1 MTAIVCLALSA
12 AAVVVAVLAATK
24 GRYRRAVRWAAVA
37 LVPTGLY
44 LTGLIT
50 VFSRIGHAIGDWAA
64 DLVFDP
70 RVWVGVCMLG
80 GAVALA
86 LLTGIGRHR
95 TPKAVDGSAPAPT
108 LPGTLPGTASAT
120 GRPAAVTSGQA
131 PAKAS
136 GKTPKAGKKADD
148 DGLGDFA
155 DVEEILKRRGL

>member
-12 AAVVVAVLAATK
+12 AAVVVAVLAATRS
-24 GRYRRAVRWAAVA
+24 RYRRAVRWAAVA

-44 LTGLIT
+44 LTGLVT

-86 LLTGIGRHR
+86 LLTGLGRHR
-95 TPKAVDGSAPAPT
+95 TPKAVETSAAVPAATGPRRT
-108 LPGTLPGTASAT
+108 PSVTAGAAQASAK
-120 GRPAAVTSGQA
+120 PSG
-131 PAKAS
+131 KAS
-136 GKTPKAGKKADD
+136 GKNGKKADD
-148 DGLGDFA
+148 GLDDFGDI
-155 DVEEILKRRGL
+155 EEILKRRGL

>member
-12 AAVVVAVLAATK
+12 AAVVVAILAATK

-44 LTGLIT
+44 LTGLVT
-50 VFSRIGHAIGDWAA
+50 VFSRIGHTIGDWAA

-95 TPKAVDGSAPAPT
+95 TPKAVETSVAVPAT
-108 LPGTLPGTASAT
+108 TGPGRTPAVTAGAAQASAK
-120 GRPAAVTSGQA
+120 PAAKPTG
-131 PAKAS
+131 KAS
-136 GKTPKAGKKADD
+136 GKNGKKADD
-148 DGLGDFA
+148 GLDDFGDI
-155 DVEEILKRRGL
+155 EEILKRRGL